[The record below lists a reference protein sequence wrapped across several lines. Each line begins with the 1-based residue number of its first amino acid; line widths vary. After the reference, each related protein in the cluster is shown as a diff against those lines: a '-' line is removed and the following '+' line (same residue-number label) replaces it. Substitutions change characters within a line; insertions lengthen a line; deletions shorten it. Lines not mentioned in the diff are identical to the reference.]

1 MPSFAVMH
9 LVDDKINEETLQE
22 IAYFDNRDDAIALA
36 LAQHWTHCY
45 VHELHDGECTGGFT
59 PRA

>member
-1 MPSFAVMH
+1 MH
-9 LVDDKINEETLQE
+9 LVDDQVNEETLQE
-22 IAYFDNRDDAIALA
+22 IAYFDNREEAVALA

-45 VHELHDGECTGGFT
+45 VHVLHNGEHIDGFT